1 MNIKINIDDSL
12 NLDEVVITV
21 KKPTEKLINLLEQLK
36 KDKIEKIVGE
46 IDGNKYL
53 IKSEEI
59 INFYANDKKVFMKT
73 KDREYIV
80 RYRLYELA
88 KILDTSKFLRISNS
102 EIVNI
107 DYVRK
112 LDTSFN
118 GQIVLETIYGDK
130 SYVSRTYLQ
139 EFKKI
144 LEI

>member
-12 NLDEVVITV
+12 NPDEVVITV

-130 SYVSRTYLQ
+130 SYVSRTYLKKK
-139 EFKKI
+139 KKI

>member
-1 MNIKINIDDSL
+1 
-12 NLDEVVITV
+12 
-21 KKPTEKLINLLEQLK
+21 
-36 KDKIEKIVGE
+36 
-46 IDGNKYL
+46 
-53 IKSEEI
+53 
-59 INFYANDKKVFMKT
+59 MKT

-139 EFKKI
+139 KFKKI